1 MRRLPRGQLNSI
13 RLTGACPQKYTLKLF
28 AWQLSDNAKLS
39 IMEAGNLVSSFFSS
53 SKTGQVVLTSV
64 SFDEADFANPLG
76 AMLSGESAVKAR
88 IREKGCVCPCPA
100 VQLLLLVTCA
110 ANVCKGVISLE
121 HKT

>member
-1 MRRLPRGQLNSI
+1 MQN
-13 RLTGACPQKYTLKLF
+13 F
-28 AWQLSDNAKLS
+28 AL
-39 IMEAGNLVSSFFSS
+39 MEAGNLVSCFFSS

-64 SFDEADFANPLG
+64 SFDEADFANPLD
-76 AMLSGESAVKAR
+76 AMLSGDSAVKAR
-88 IREKGCVCPCPA
+88 IREKGGVCPCPA

>member
-28 AWQLSDNAKLS
+28 AWQLSDNAKLCINGS
-39 IMEAGNLVSSFFSS
+39 GKSCIFFFSS

-64 SFDEADFANPLG
+64 SFDEADFANPLD
-76 AMLSGESAVKAR
+76 AMLSGDSAVKAR
-88 IREKGCVCPCPA
+88 IREKGGVCPCPA